1 MENENVNVNEQYP
14 AAPVV
19 EVGQAADAV
28 TSPNS
33 SATTPPINSAVLE
46 SLSDEERDLFEST
59 KELSD
64 IQLGT
69 LPPNLRKQIF
79 DLREKAKGSVAP
91 ENVPENTAAAAE
103 QTPPATDTA
112 NPEPAAA
119 APKEQ
124 HTPDASEVI
133 RRLMEANKALTEDNR
148 KLNARYDTL
157 QGKYNAEIKNAKKP
171 ETEVPENNPAAH
183 PAATDTVKTSTVAE
197 MTDEDIAKFA
207 EDEEIDPEVAQSFA
221 KFARRFMN
229 GGNNNN
235 QQGGIDADTAEKVK
249 ELYHA
254 KQNDL
259 FDAAIRQECGAEVG
273 LNEVGTHPLF
283 QSFARELYDS
293 EGITAWDA
301 IMDARNKHQHSYAAG
316 IIKQV
321 VDKMQSQGMWDLS
334 RHMAKSAVAVPA
346 AASASTSAVPST
358 QQPGNESPGTDVKP
372 SAVTPHSASGVS
384 AKPLHTGRTL
394 EDVKQKYDALEKRF
408 KRGDAS
414 VVAEMMNLSK
424 EFGRLAAAQMQ
435 KTT

>member
-1 MENENVNVNEQYP
+1 MENENLNVNKQNP

-19 EVGQAADAV
+19 EVGQAAEAV

-33 SATTPPINSAVLE
+33 SAITTHNTINSAVLE

-69 LPPNLRKQIF
+69 LPPDLRKQIF
-79 DLREKAKGSVAP
+79 DLREKAKGSVTP
-91 ENVPENTAAAAE
+91 EDVPENTAAAA
-103 QTPPATDTA
+103 
-112 NPEPAAA
+112 PE
-119 APKEQ
+119 EQ
-124 HTPDASEVI
+124 HTPDTSEVI

-171 ETEVPENNPAAH
+171 ETDVPENNPADH
-183 PAATDTVKTSTVAE
+183 PAATDTVKTSTVAG

-259 FDAAIRQECGAEVG
+259 FDAAIRKECGAEVG

-283 QSFARELYDS
+283 QSFAKELYDS

-301 IMDARNKHQHSYAAG
+301 IMDARNRHQHSYAAG

-321 VDKMQSQGMWDLS
+321 FDKMQSQGMWDLS

-408 KRGDAS
+408 KRGDTS